1 MSVRAL
7 LPTSLYIT
15 DVTQKQQFDV
25 IASASA
31 GSGWD
36 EACLPDCLP
45 DRQAILKF
53 GDCFALPHKSPQVL
67 AKTFTILRK
76 VSIRV
81 SNKFKI
87 QDSKI

>member
-1 MSVRAL
+1 MILAKIHFQFKTNNRSKV
-7 LPTSLYIT
+7 IT
-15 DVTQKQQFDV
+15 DVTQNQQFDV

-36 EACLPDCLP
+36 E
-45 DRQAILKF
+45 AILKF

-76 VSIRV
+76 VRS
-81 SNKFKI
+81 
-87 QDSKI
+87 